1 MDDKGYFMMKLDHA
15 AGGVLRAAYHS
26 CIVDEKG
33 EVCDMDGNKISCSGG
48 DDDGGDS
55 GAPDPMISFE
65 GRTAKD
71 FTVNIFER
79 WERARELV
87 SVGHA
92 SYIGREAQRAEEC
105 LAGSFYQQD

>member
-15 AGGVLRAAYHS
+15 AGGVIRAAYHS

-33 EVCDMDGNKISCSGG
+33 EVCDMDGNKISCSG
-48 DDDGGDS
+48 DGGG

-65 GRTAKD
+65 GRTAKEL
-71 FTVNIFER
+71 TVNIFER
-79 WERARELV
+79 WEHARELV

-92 SYIGREAQRAEEC
+92 AYIGREAQRAEEC
-105 LAGSFYQQD
+105 LFAGSSYQQD